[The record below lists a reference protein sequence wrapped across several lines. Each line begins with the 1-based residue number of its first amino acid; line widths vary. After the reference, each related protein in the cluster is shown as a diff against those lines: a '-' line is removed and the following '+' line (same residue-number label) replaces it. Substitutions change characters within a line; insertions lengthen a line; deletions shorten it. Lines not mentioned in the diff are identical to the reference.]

1 MNGWP
6 FRRIV
11 LIGPSGAG
19 KSAVAGLLARRLGWT
34 AVDTD
39 ALVEAA
45 AGRDIAT
52 IFRDDGEAA
61 FRERERAAVRE
72 ACAAGECVV
81 AAGGGAPV
89 DAQNAE
95 ELWRDAFVVALQ
107 ARPATALARLAATGE
122 RRPLLEGPER
132 MERIGAQQ
140 EARAAVYGLADW
152 TVRTDGLT
160 PEHVAI
166 EIERA
171 ARDHAAELLAARASA
186 SAAPD
191 PLVVFEVRTATA
203 RYPIVV
209 GWDILDSLGERLR
222 EMGLGGT
229 AHIITDTT
237 VQAAHGE
244 RALASL
250 RRAGIDA
257 DVCAVPPGESSK
269 SLERAASVYDWLV
282 ARKAE
287 RGHVIVGLGGGV
299 AGDLAGFVAATF
311 LRGMPLVL
319 APTSLLAMV
328 DASVGGKVAV
338 DHREGKNLIGA
349 FYQPRLV
356 FDDVALLRTIAPRE
370 LAAGWAEVVKHAFIL
385 DAELLAML
393 ESRPEAAVALDP
405 VFATQLVARNAALK
419 GRIVSDDE
427 RETAGLRITLNYGH
441 TIGHGIEAATAY
453 GEYLHGE
460 AVAIGMMGAA
470 AISVRMGL
478 LDPRVAARQE
488 TLLRKLGLPL
498 RAPGVGAE
506 RVLAAMALDKK
517 VRGRRIRW
525 VLLAAAGR
533 TVIRDDVPE
542 ALVREV
548 VAELTA

>member
-1 MNGWP
+1 M
-6 FRRIV
+6 
-11 LIGPSGAG
+11 
-19 KSAVAGLLARRLGWT
+19 
-34 AVDTD
+34 
-39 ALVEAA
+39 
-45 AGRDIAT
+45 
-52 IFRDDGEAA
+52 
-61 FRERERAAVRE
+61 
-72 ACAAGECVV
+72 
-81 AAGGGAPV
+81 
-89 DAQNAE
+89 
-95 ELWRDAFVVALQ
+95 
-107 ARPATALARLAATGE
+107 
-122 RRPLLEGPER
+122 
-132 MERIGAQQ
+132 
-140 EARAAVYGLADW
+140 
-152 TVRTDGLT
+152 
-160 PEHVAI
+160 
-166 EIERA
+166 
-171 ARDHAAELLAARASA
+171 
-186 SAAPD
+186 
-191 PLVVFEVRTATA
+191 
-203 RYPIVV
+203 
-209 GWDILDSLGERLR
+209 
-222 EMGLGGT
+222 
-229 AHIITDTT
+229 
-237 VQAAHGE
+237 
-244 RALASL
+244 
-250 RRAGIDA
+250 
-257 DVCAVPPGESSK
+257 PPGESSK

-370 LAAGWAEVVKHAFIL
+370 LAAGWAEVVKHAFIM
-385 DAELLAML
+385 DADLLAML
-393 ESRPEAAVALDP
+393 ESRPEAATALDP
-405 VFATQLVARNAALK
+405 AFATQLVARNAALK

-427 RETAGLRITLNYGH
+427 RETSGLRITLNYGH

-478 LDPRVAARQE
+478 LDPQVAARQE

-542 ALVREV
+542 ALVRDV